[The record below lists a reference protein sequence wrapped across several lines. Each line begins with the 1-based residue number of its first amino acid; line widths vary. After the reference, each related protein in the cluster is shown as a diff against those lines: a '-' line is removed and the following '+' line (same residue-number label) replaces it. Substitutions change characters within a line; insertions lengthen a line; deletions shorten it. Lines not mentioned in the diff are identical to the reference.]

1 MELRHLRAFVAV
13 AEHLHFA
20 RAAEALGISPPSLTE
35 QIQVLERLLDAR
47 LFRRSKR
54 AVALTD
60 AGRLLLEEARPAL
73 AQVER
78 AERVGRQ
85 AGRGQ
90 RGIVE
95 VGFAPSAGYA
105 GVLAASVE
113 RYRAAHPDVSLQLH
127 EMESL
132 PQLEAIAAGRLDIG
146 FVRPP
151 LIAPPGV
158 VIATLFQEP
167 VLLALPAGHRLAGE
181 RAIEPAQLAEEP
193 FVIPNQGMGESFHHH
208 TVALCERGGFQPR
221 LAHRGRD
228 LVAVACLVELGLGI
242 AVVPASLR
250 ASLSLPRLVYREI
263 AGPAQMADIAAA
275 FRRNEAAPAAQAFIA
290 QLRREAAR
298 QARS

>member
-20 RAAEALGISPPSLTE
+20 KAAETLGITPPSLTE
-35 QIQVLERLLDAR
+35 QIQVLERLLDVR
-47 LFRRSKR
+47 LFRRTKR
-54 AVALTD
+54 SVALTD
-60 AGRLLLEEARPAL
+60 AGKLFLDEARLAL

-78 AERVGRQ
+78 AERIGRQ
-85 AGRGQ
+85 AGRGE

-95 VGFAPSAGYA
+95 IGFAPSAGYA

-113 RYRAAHPDVSLQLH
+113 RYRQEHPEVVLQLH
-127 EMESL
+127 EMESV
-132 PQLEAIAAGRLDIG
+132 PQLEALATGRLDIG

-151 LIAPPGV
+151 LLAPPGV

-167 VLLALPAGHRLAGE
+167 IVIALSASHPLAAKERIAPADLAGE
-181 RAIEPAQLAEEP
+181 AFI
-193 FVIPNQGMGESFHHH
+193 IPNQGVSESFHHH
-208 TVALCERGGFQPR
+208 TTALGEKGGFVPR

-228 LVAVACLVELGLGI
+228 LIAVACLVELGMGV
-242 AVVPASLR
+242 AAVPASLQ
-250 ASLSLPRLVYREI
+250 ASLTLQRLVYRPL
-263 AGPAQMADIAAA
+263 AGPPQMADIAAA
-275 FRRNEAAPAAQAFIA
+275 FRRNEAAPATQAFIT